1 MNNNE
6 IKQLCLK
13 IMKAHDSSE
22 VVTILK
28 SYELWD
34 DKNNWRN
41 YGDKEGSWGTI
52 NNQGNPAFALAYCLG
67 STVDLDLGL
76 DVPFFLAL
84 FM

>member
-34 DKNNWRN
+34 DKNNWTKQNRC
-41 YGDKEGSWGTI
+41 EF
-52 NNQGNPAFALAYCLG
+52 P
-67 STVDLDLGL
+67 
-76 DVPFFLAL
+76 
-84 FM
+84 